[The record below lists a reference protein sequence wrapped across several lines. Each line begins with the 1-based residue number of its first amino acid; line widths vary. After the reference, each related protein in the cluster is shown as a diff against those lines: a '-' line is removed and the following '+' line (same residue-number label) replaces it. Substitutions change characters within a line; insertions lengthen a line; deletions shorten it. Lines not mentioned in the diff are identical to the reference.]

1 MDLLYSRRVAYRI
14 TPRDRAAFK
23 RCRRAWDLGSAM
35 RQNREPVEPARTL
48 DLGCALRDALA
59 VYYFPGMWAWDRTIV
74 RPLAV
79 EAYLDSVRRQQA
91 RVRDLDPD
99 ESRAWAELLE
109 IGATVLGRYFEWAP
123 GVDRFTALRVAADF
137 SVNLPDP
144 LHPGHDLVA
153 GGEPVRYEG
162 RIDLLVQ
169 EDSAHWLVRHT
180 VTQREWQDAGQL
192 RLDEEGLAACW
203 AWESFFLGMRIEG
216 MVYNQL
222 RAAPGIDLPQSQ
234 LFRRTRIPRNRVEID
249 PVGRQLAL
257 EALDMIDPQV
267 RIYPNASDDH
277 CPACAYRK
285 PCLAMVAGLD
295 PTPVLE
301 SVYRSRAATVAEV
314 PRFSPGMHRGSR
326 LPRTGGGET
335 LH

>member
-1 MDLLYSRRVAYRI
+1 MAYRI
-14 TPRDRAAFK
+14 TPWDRVAFK
-23 RCRRAWDLGSAM
+23 RCRRAWDLGSTQ
-35 RQNREPVEPARTL
+35 RRNREPREPARTL
-48 DLGCALRDALA
+48 DLGSALRDALA
-59 VYYFPGMWAWDRTIV
+59 VYYFPGMWAWDRAIV
-74 RPLAV
+74 RPLAT

-91 RVRDLDPD
+91 RVRDLGAD
-99 ESRAWAELLE
+99 EAGAWAELLDV
-109 IGATVLGRYFEWAP
+109 GATVLGRYFEWAP
-123 GVDRFTALRVAADF
+123 SVDQFTAIRVATEF

-144 LHPGHDLVA
+144 LHPGHDLVT

-162 RIDLLVQ
+162 TIDLLMQ
-169 EDSAHWLVRHT
+169 EGSSHWLVRHV
-180 VTQREWQDAGQL
+180 VTRREWRDAGQL

-216 MVYNQL
+216 MVYNEL
-222 RAAPGIDLPQSQ
+222 RVAPEPDLAHCQ
-234 LFRRTRIPRNRVEID
+234 LFRRTWIPRTRVEIE

-257 EALDMIDPQV
+257 EAMDMIDPRV

-277 CPACAYRK
+277 CAGCAYRT

-301 SVYRSRAATVAEV
+301 SRYRRRATTAGPP

-326 LPRTGGGET
+326 LPSAGGGRT